1 MVSSQRLY
9 LSRIVTRKSHSLAS
23 ALVTKSQESIPKSV
37 GCSDSGS
44 TCEAHQLFDEIR
56 DLNVISGTAVIGRFV
71 KQSRH
76 VEAIH
81 AFKRLLY
88 LGIRP
93 NEFTFGTVIGSS
105 SFSRDVK
112 LGKQLHGFALKIGLA
127 SNVFVGSAVLNC
139 YVKLSTLMDARRS
152 FDDTRDPNVI
162 SFTNLISGYLKKHE
176 FEEALSLFRT
186 MPERSVVT
194 WNAVIGGFSQTGRNE
209 EAVRTFVDM
218 LREGVVMPNE
228 STFPCTI
235 TAISNIAS
243 HGGGKSIHA
252 CAIKFLG
259 QQYNVFVW
267 NSLISFYSKCGNMED
282 SVLAF
287 NKLHEQERNIV
298 SWNSMIWG
306 YAHNGR
312 GEEAIAMFEKMIK
325 DTNLKPNSVTLLG
338 VLFACNHTGLI
349 HEGYS
354 YFNKAVNDYDNPNL
368 LQPEHYACMVD
379 MLSRSGH
386 FEEAE
391 KLIKSLPLDP
401 GIGFW
406 KALLGGCKIHSNK
419 RLAELAASKILEM
432 EPRDVSSYVMLSNAY
447 SAVEKWQNVSEIRR
461 KIKETGFK
469 RISGCSW
476 IEVRGQGCVF
486 VNADKSNKQKDEVY
500 RVLSVIT
507 QHLIEDLRRLQK
519 VNCLMFNVT

>member
-9 LSRIVTRKSHSLAS
+9 ISRIVTRKSHSLAS
-23 ALVTKSQESIPKSV
+23 ALVDKSQQSI
-37 GCSDSGS
+37 CN
-44 TCEAHQLFDEIR
+44 AHQAFDGIT
-56 DLNVISGTAVIGRFV
+56 DLNVVSGTAVIGRFV
-71 KQSRH
+71 KQNRY
-76 VEAIH
+76 VEANH

-105 SFSRDVK
+105 TSSRDVK
-112 LGKQLHGFALKIGLA
+112 LGKQLHGFALKMGLA

-152 FDDTRDPNVI
+152 FDDTREPNVVSI
-162 SFTNLISGYLKKHE
+162 TNLISGYLKKHE
-176 FEEALSLFRT
+176 FGEALSLFRT
-186 MPERSVVT
+186 MPERSVVS

-218 LREGVVMPNE
+218 LREGAVMPNE

-235 TAISNIAS
+235 TAVSNIAS
-243 HGGGKSIHA
+243 HGSGKSIHA

-282 SVLAF
+282 SLLAF
-287 NKLHEQERNIV
+287 NKLREQDRNIV

-312 GEEAIAMFEKMIK
+312 GEEAIAMFEKMTK
-325 DTNLKPNSVTLLG
+325 DTSLKPNSVTLLG

-419 RLAELAASKILEM
+419 RLAVLAASKILEM

-447 SAVEKWQNVSEIRR
+447 SAVDKWQNVSEMRR
-461 KIKETGFK
+461 KIKEMGLK

-476 IEVRGQGCVF
+476 IEVRGQDYVF
-486 VNADKSNKQKDEVY
+486 VNADKNNKQKDEVY
-500 RVLSVIT
+500 RVLS
-507 QHLIEDLRRLQK
+507 LILHNIL
-519 VNCLMFNVT
+519 

>member
-9 LSRIVTRKSHSLAS
+9 LSQIVTRKSHSLAS
-23 ALVTKSQESIPKSV
+23 VLVTKSQESIRN
-37 GCSDSGS
+37 
-44 TCEAHQLFDEIR
+44 AHQAFDEITN
-56 DLNVISGTAVIGRFV
+56 LNVVSGTAVISRFV
-71 KQSRH
+71 KQNRH

-81 AFKRLLY
+81 AFKRLLH
-88 LGIRP
+88 LGIKP

-105 SFSRDVK
+105 TSSRDVK
-112 LGKQLHGFALKIGLA
+112 LGKQLHGFALKMGLA

-152 FDDTRDPNVI
+152 FDDTRDPNVVSI
-162 SFTNLISGYLKKHE
+162 TNLISGYLKKHE
-176 FEEALSLFRT
+176 FEEALSLFRK

-243 HGGGKSIHA
+243 HGTGKSIHA

-267 NSLISFYSKCGNMED
+267 NSLISFYSKCGNVED
-282 SVLAF
+282 SLLAF

-325 DTNLKPNSVTLLG
+325 DTNLKPNNVTLLG
-338 VLFACNHTGLI
+338 VLFSCNHTGLI

-354 YFNKAVNDYDNPNL
+354 YFKKAVNDYDYPNL

-391 KLIKSLPLDP
+391 ELIESLPLDP

-419 RLAELAASKILEM
+419 RLAKLAASKILEM

-461 KIKETGFK
+461 EMKERGLK

-476 IEVRGQGCVF
+476 VEVRGQVCVF
-486 VNADKSNKQKDEVY
+486 VNADKNNKQKDEVY
-500 RVLSVIT
+500 RVLSLIT
-507 QHLIEDLRRLQK
+507 QHLIEDL
-519 VNCLMFNVT
+519 